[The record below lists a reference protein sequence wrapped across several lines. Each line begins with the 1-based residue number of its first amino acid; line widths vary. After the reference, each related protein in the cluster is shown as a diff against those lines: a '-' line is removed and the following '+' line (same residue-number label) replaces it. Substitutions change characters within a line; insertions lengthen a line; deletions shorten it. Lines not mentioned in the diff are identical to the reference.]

1 LEEQPEN
8 INAKRQGIKK
18 RDIKNFCKNKQRQTN
33 RIWLYLKG
41 RITMLTKADIE
52 KYFIAEKHESL
63 VFLVIG
69 VAVIVLALIFYFT
82 AKTQIYRGAALP
94 LLILGLMQAVAGYT
108 VLIRSDDQ
116 RISQVYA
123 YDMNP
128 DQLKTIELTRMRKVK
143 TNFLIYRWI
152 EIGAFI
158 TGLILIILFSK
169 LPLKAY
175 WLGFGITFTIMAAEL
190 FIADFI
196 AEKRAD
202 HYTSLLE
209 EYNKKA

>member
-1 LEEQPEN
+1 MV
-8 INAKRQGIKK
+8 I
-18 RDIKNFCKNKQRQTN
+18 F
-33 RIWLYLKG
+33 KG
-41 RITMLTKADIE
+41 QNHMLTKADIE

-69 VAVIVLALIFYFT
+69 IAVVVLALIFYFT

-94 LLILGLMQAVAGYT
+94 LLILGLMQTVAGYT
-108 VLIRSDDQ
+108 VVMRSDDQ
-116 RISQVYA
+116 RINQVYA

-143 TNFLIYRWI
+143 TSFLIYRWI
-152 EIGAFI
+152 EIGAFV
-158 TGLILIILFSK
+158 TGLILVMLFFK
-169 LPLKAY
+169 QPLKSY

-196 AEKRAD
+196 AEKRAV
-202 HYTSLLE
+202 HYISLLE
-209 EYNKKA
+209 EFNKKA